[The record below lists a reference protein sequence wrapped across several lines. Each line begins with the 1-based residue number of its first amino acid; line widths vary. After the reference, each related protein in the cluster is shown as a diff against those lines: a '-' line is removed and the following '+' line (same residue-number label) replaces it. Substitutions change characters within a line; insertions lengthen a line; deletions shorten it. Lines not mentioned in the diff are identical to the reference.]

1 MFIWYR
7 VPTYSGVTTVFPASI
22 WVSTQSTFISLS
34 FRRWAVRHT
43 PFTKFVL
50 ESSDKHVCLFQLCE
64 IITTFFRR
72 WGIVLFSGCTCK
84 TGSEDVAN
92 WRLTLKAKC
101 RDRTFR
107 GRTLSYELYDRV
119 SSEDADAD
127 WREVGTDEHLVDG
140 ELGTGVRW
148 RGLGEVCPL
157 RPGLLPWLG
166 D

>member
-107 GRTLSYELYDRV
+107 GRTLSYELYVRV
-119 SSEDADAD
+119 VWGCRRRLTRSWHRRAPCP
-127 WREVGTDEHLVDG
+127 REVGTEVKVARARRR
-140 ELGTGVRW
+140 GVLCDQ
-148 RGLGEVCPL
+148 GCYH
-157 RPGLLPWLG
+157 